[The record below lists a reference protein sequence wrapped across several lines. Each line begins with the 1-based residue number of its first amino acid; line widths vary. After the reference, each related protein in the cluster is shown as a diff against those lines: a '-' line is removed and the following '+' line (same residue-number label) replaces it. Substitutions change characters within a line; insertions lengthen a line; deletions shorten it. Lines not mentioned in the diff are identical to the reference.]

1 MITDINSEDHLVQ
14 QTFAAHLEKVLVR
27 RLRRCLSIP
36 SPLLWGPKPTGGS
49 SRDLSAATPPRANRR
64 KGILQNRNL
73 FLKHKA

>member
-49 SRDLSAATPPRANRR
+49 SRDLSAATPPVQIEEMGSC
-64 KGILQNRNL
+64 KIEIC
-73 FLKHKA
+73 F